1 MGFVCKSEG
10 WHFKEVSARQIRLRC
25 LVVSTRV
32 EKQEEDEPI
41 SDWKWGSERAR
52 GKIKERLPFLQR
64 AKTNPRHFVP
74 RIEEDPEKPPLDRGR
89 GERYI
94 DVPAEVLVA

>member
-1 MGFVCKSEG
+1 MCKSEG

-32 EKQEEDEPI
+32 EEKDEPI
-41 SDWKWGSERAR
+41 LGLEVGSEEAG
-52 GKIKERLPFLQR
+52 GKIKKRLPFLQR

-74 RIEEDPEKPPLDRGR
+74 RIEEDPEKPPLNRGR

-94 DVPAEVLVA
+94 DVPA

>member
-1 MGFVCKSEG
+1 MVLVCKSEG

-32 EKQEEDEPI
+32 EEDEPI

-52 GKIKERLPFLQR
+52 GEDQGETAFFLQR

-74 RIEEDPEKPPLDRGR
+74 RIEEDPEKPPFDRGR
-89 GERYI
+89 GEEI
-94 DVPAEVLVA
+94 H